1 MIRFRRIIYLL
12 SVVLAIDSE
21 DKFEQCALVNELV
34 DKGKVRWA
42 TSLFFNLVKISHGNS
57 QQTEVAIYMC
67 NVGEFKAFCPDSCD
81 TMTSNLPNRGG
92 TFIGNEYRANI
103 KMGNEVPASEFVATN
118 IINDDKGKE
127 GDRASRGKIEGYRI

>member
-1 MIRFRRIIYLL
+1 
-12 SVVLAIDSE
+12 
-21 DKFEQCALVNELV
+21 
-34 DKGKVRWA
+34 
-42 TSLFFNLVKISHGNS
+42 
-57 QQTEVAIYMC
+57 MC

-103 KMGNEVPASEFVATN
+103 KMADEVPASEFVATN

-127 GDRASRGKIEGYRI
+127 GDGASGGKMHFQAIAQVVLQIPRTKGTCYSAAIAASWRKNVNIIAYTI